1 MVKCLKVQR
10 SSRSRNCC
18 LPIETEFIWSKNYRF
33 FMAQFFLVDRDVFFL
48 FVVCMHIYI
57 FPIKNSLYL
66 TEVPKMTLEFCWKEP
81 ETKA

>member
-57 FPIKNSLYL
+57 YISHKKQSLSYRSPKNDS
-66 TEVPKMTLEFCWKEP
+66 
-81 ETKA
+81 